1 MAVKL
6 LRNLLSWQGL
16 LGDQRLKNIALG
28 SLLNRYLL
36 AGLRV
41 SPPTDSLTKANMV
54 HKMLIVFF
62 RNNDFTFL
70 LICWRLLLQIMSTL
84 PRAWLQGDTIEHL
97 KMFANLIQQLSE
109 QLDQANPQH
118 K

>member
-16 LGDQRLKNIALG
+16 LGDIQLKNLALG

-41 SPPTDSLTKANMV
+41 SCPTDALFKANMV
-54 HKMLIVFF
+54 YIITLCLI
-62 RNNDFTFL
+62 
-70 LICWRLLLQIMSTL
+70 
-84 PRAWLQGDTIEHL
+84 L
-97 KMFANLIQQLSE
+97 KYNKYVLE
-109 QLDQANPQH
+109 Q
-118 K
+118 

>member
-16 LGDQRLKNIALG
+16 IGDLPLKNLALG

-41 SPPTDSLTKANMV
+41 STPVDALTKANMV
-54 HKMLIVFF
+54 ISFKNQFEL
-62 RNNDFTFL
+62 
-70 LICWRLLLQIMSTL
+70 
-84 PRAWLQGDTIEHL
+84 
-97 KMFANLIQQLSE
+97 
-109 QLDQANPQH
+109 
-118 K
+118 

>member
-16 LGDQRLKNIALG
+16 LGDIQLKNLALG

-41 SPPTDSLTKANMV
+41 SCSTDALFKANMV
-54 HKMLIVFF
+54 YYI
-62 RNNDFTFL
+62 
-70 LICWRLLLQIMSTL
+70 
-84 PRAWLQGDTIEHL
+84 
-97 KMFANLIQQLSE
+97 
-109 QLDQANPQH
+109 
-118 K
+118 

>member
-16 LGDQRLKNIALG
+16 LGDTQLKNLALG

-41 SPPTDSLTKANMV
+41 SAPTDALFKANMV
-54 HKMLIVFF
+54 SCANTLILGFYVKYNFF
-62 RNNDFTFL
+62 FF
-70 LICWRLLLQIMSTL
+70 
-84 PRAWLQGDTIEHL
+84 E
-97 KMFANLIQQLSE
+97 
-109 QLDQANPQH
+109 
-118 K
+118 

>member
-16 LGDQRLKNIALG
+16 LGDTQLKNVALG

-41 SPPTDSLTKANMV
+41 CSPVDALTKANMV
-54 HKMLIVFF
+54 RVFLF
-62 RNNDFTFL
+62 IRLFHLFFL
-70 LICWRLLLQIMSTL
+70 LL
-84 PRAWLQGDTIEHL
+84 
-97 KMFANLIQQLSE
+97 
-109 QLDQANPQH
+109 
-118 K
+118 

>member
-16 LGDQRLKNIALG
+16 LGDNRLKNLALG

-41 SPPTDSLTKANMV
+41 SPPTDALSKANMV
-54 HKMLIVFF
+54 
-62 RNNDFTFL
+62 
-70 LICWRLLLQIMSTL
+70 
-84 PRAWLQGDTIEHL
+84 
-97 KMFANLIQQLSE
+97 
-109 QLDQANPQH
+109 
-118 K
+118 